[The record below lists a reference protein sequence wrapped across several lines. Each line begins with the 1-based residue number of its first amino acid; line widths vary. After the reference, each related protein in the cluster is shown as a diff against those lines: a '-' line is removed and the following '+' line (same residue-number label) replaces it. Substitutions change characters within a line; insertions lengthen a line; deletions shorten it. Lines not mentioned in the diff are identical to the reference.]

1 MRDGI
6 LIINKEAGY
15 TSSDVVA
22 KLRGILHTRKIG
34 HTGTLDPAAVGV
46 LPVCIGSATKA
57 VEYLTDHDK
66 EYRAVLELGV
76 TTTTQDLTGDVIEK
90 RDVSGLTQ
98 ERIREAVRSFEG
110 DILQVPP
117 MYSALKVNGVRL
129 YEMARK
135 GQTVERKA
143 RPVHIERAT
152 VDAVRLPYVD
162 LTIVCSKGTYIR
174 TLCEDIGKAL
184 GVGGAMAHLLRT
196 RVGAFGL
203 EEALTLSEVEKKA
216 KSGTI
221 DALIR
226 PVEDV
231 FPYERVK
238 VTEPAFSRLQNGNA
252 LSAECFEREP
262 SGSPLLVFSPDGVF
276 FGIYEQRGESYSCQK
291 MFQTRED
298 GPKCRS

>member
-129 YEMARK
+129 
-135 GQTVERKA
+135 
-143 RPVHIERAT
+143 
-152 VDAVRLPYVD
+152 
-162 LTIVCSKGTYIR
+162 
-174 TLCEDIGKAL
+174 
-184 GVGGAMAHLLRT
+184 
-196 RVGAFGL
+196 
-203 EEALTLSEVEKKA
+203 
-216 KSGTI
+216 
-221 DALIR
+221 
-226 PVEDV
+226 
-231 FPYERVK
+231 
-238 VTEPAFSRLQNGNA
+238 
-252 LSAECFEREP
+252 
-262 SGSPLLVFSPDGVF
+262 
-276 FGIYEQRGESYSCQK
+276 
-291 MFQTRED
+291 
-298 GPKCRS
+298 